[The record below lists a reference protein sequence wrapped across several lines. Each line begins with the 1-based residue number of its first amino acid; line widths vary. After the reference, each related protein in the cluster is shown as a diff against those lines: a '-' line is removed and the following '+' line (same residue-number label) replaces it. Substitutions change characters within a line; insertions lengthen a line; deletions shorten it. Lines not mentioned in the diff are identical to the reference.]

1 MVKIP
6 NRPPT
11 PIGPRNPIGPP
22 PPSGIC
28 ADIVIEVSL
37 HADAST
43 QTGDPISV
51 QVRDG
56 RVRVLCRG
64 QVIGWVA
71 APEAVEAIQTCQDA
85 GRSYVGRV
93 SSLDGGT
100 AVVALE
106 GRRQ

>member
-1 MVKIP
+1 M
-6 NRPPT
+6 
-11 PIGPRNPIGPP
+11 
-22 PPSGIC
+22 
-28 ADIVIEVSL
+28 VIEVPL
-37 HADAST
+37 DADASL
-43 QTGDPISV
+43 QVGAPVSV
-51 QVRDG
+51 QVRDD

-64 QVIGWVA
+64 QVVGWVA

-93 SSLDGGT
+93 SSLDGGI